1 MDFQDDD
8 IIAFF
13 GALNR
18 HNVHYILVGGFA
30 VSVHGYKRGTD
41 DVDIWMRD
49 TELNRKNFVS
59 ALKSIGIEGA
69 ELFTSLPFIA
79 GYSEVILESGVKVD
93 LMSDLQFFKQ
103 ISFDEC
109 FSMAINAP
117 LKDGTNVKVL
127 HINTL
132 ISEKEQ
138 SKRPKDNL
146 DAEELKKFYRR

>member
-13 GALNR
+13 VALNR
-18 HNVHYILVGGFA
+18 HKVKYILVGGFA
-30 VSVHGYKRGTD
+30 VSMYGYKRGTD
-41 DVDIWMRD
+41 DVDVWMQD
-49 TELNRKNFVS
+49 TALNRENFVS
-59 ALKSIGIEGA
+59 TLKSIGIEGA
-69 ELFTSLPFIA
+69 ELFTELPFIA
-79 GYSEVILESGVKVD
+79 GYSEVILESGAKVD
-93 LMSDLQFFKQ
+93 LMADLQFFKQ

-109 FSMAINAP
+109 YSMAVESA
-117 LKDGTNVKVL
+117 LQDGTKIKVL

-146 DAEELKKFYRR
+146 DAEELKKIYRR

>member
-13 GALNR
+13 GALNKN
-18 HNVHYILVGGFA
+18 NVHYILVGGFA
-30 VSVHGYKRGTD
+30 VSMHGYKRGTD
-41 DVDIWMRD
+41 DVDVWMQD
-49 TELNRKNFVS
+49 TELNRKNFVA

-69 ELFTSLPFIA
+69 ELFTELPFIA

-117 LKDGTNVKVL
+117 LQDGTNVKVL